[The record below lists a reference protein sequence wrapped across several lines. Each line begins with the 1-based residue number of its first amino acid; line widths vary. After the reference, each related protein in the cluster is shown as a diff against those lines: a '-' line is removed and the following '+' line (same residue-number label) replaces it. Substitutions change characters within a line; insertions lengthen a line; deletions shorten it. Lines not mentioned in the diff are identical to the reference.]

1 MLKTWKKM
9 KNHKQSELVE
19 LGNSHQLRGYSSETW
34 TENTTQTI
42 PSFSESKC
50 FNLKGIDGL
59 KRVIVP
65 NCFRNEST
73 QQKCEFVSPQVQMVY
88 HSSLYLSKIALLA
101 LYLFQVVIKHL
112 LENSVKAMVNVALGE
127 LDVEKMVMLV
137 KVLEMTTI
145 GSGNCLVV
153 PITFWLLPL

>member
-1 MLKTWKKM
+1 
-9 KNHKQSELVE
+9 
-19 LGNSHQLRGYSSETW
+19 
-34 TENTTQTI
+34 
-42 PSFSESKC
+42 
-50 FNLKGIDGL
+50 
-59 KRVIVP
+59 
-65 NCFRNEST
+65 
-73 QQKCEFVSPQVQMVY
+73 MVY

-153 PITFWLLPL
+153 PITF